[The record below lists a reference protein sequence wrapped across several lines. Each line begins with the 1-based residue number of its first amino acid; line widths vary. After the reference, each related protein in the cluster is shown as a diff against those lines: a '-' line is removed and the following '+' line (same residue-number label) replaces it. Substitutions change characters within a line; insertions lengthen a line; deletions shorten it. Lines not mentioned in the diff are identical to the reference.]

1 MKQGRGREGDLASHE
16 HFHFHLNGIGIKES
30 CVVGFHISHFITIS
44 KWAESTFWWFSSL
57 LLWGNFFLLCLIC
70 YFMSRSATK
79 VERQPKL
86 FFVSTSATTTTLQT
100 ASVCYST
107 SGAPSAACTGRRKR
121 SINIDG
127 VPLAD
132 VKPSQLNQ
140 EVQTSQDAKLD
151 REGRFLL
158 YWITTTSISTSTS
171 YTTTIKISAATC
183 TPAVNIGWGI
193 CWYSTRLIMLFLFVL
208 FDWYIFWNPWHI
220 SLFLLIYSL
229 FNVGPANIDREFYK
243 GCLFGY

>member
-1 MKQGRGREGDLASHE
+1 MGHQSLHNNFKMSRVNL
-16 HFHFHLNGIGIKES
+16 L
-30 CVVGFHISHFITIS
+30 VV
-44 KWAESTFWWFSSL
+44 
-57 LLWGNFFLLCLIC
+57 FFLAAVG
-70 YFMSRSATK
+70 SATK

-193 CWYSTRLIMLFLFVL
+193 C
-208 FDWYIFWNPWHI
+208 
-220 SLFLLIYSL
+220 
-229 FNVGPANIDREFYK
+229 
-243 GCLFGY
+243 

>member
-1 MKQGRGREGDLASHE
+1 
-16 HFHFHLNGIGIKES
+16 
-30 CVVGFHISHFITIS
+30 
-44 KWAESTFWWFSSL
+44 
-57 LLWGNFFLLCLIC
+57 
-70 YFMSRSATK
+70 MSRSATK

-158 YWITTTSISTSTS
+158 YWITTTSVSTSTS
-171 YTTTIKISAATC
+171 FTTTVSISGKVIC
-183 TPAVNIGWGI
+183 TTSGI
-193 CWYSTRLIMLFLFVL
+193 PGVTVCGKWFWWFSPPWYPPPPSARPFTAPLVWIVQTEEWPLVDQPKQPM
-208 FDWYIFWNPWHI
+208 WHTI
-220 SLFLLIYSL
+220 CF
-229 FNVGPANIDREFYK
+229 
-243 GCLFGY
+243 